1 MIKVWAHRG
10 AKGYYPENTL
20 VSFEAAIKQ
29 GADGIE
35 LDVHLSKDGYVVVCH
50 DEILNRTT
58 NGKGFIKN
66 YNLYELKQLD
76 AGSWFDKKYKDEKLP
91 MLDEVMELIK
101 GTNITLNIELKA
113 GSIFYQGIEEK
124 VLKMVQKFNLVDRVI
139 ISSFDHH
146 SIVKIKNINSEI
158 KTGMLYMESLY
169 NPLKYIESLGVDA
182 IHPNYTT
189 LTEKLINDA
198 VELNLD
204 INTYTVNL
212 EDDIKKLKH
221 KSINAII
228 TDYPDRTK
236 DILSM

>member
-10 AKGYYPENTL
+10 ARGYYPENTL
-20 VSFEAAIKQ
+20 AAFEGAIKQ

-50 DEILNRTT
+50 DEVLNRTT

-101 GTNITLNIELKA
+101 GTNIILNIELKA
-113 GSIFYQGIEEK
+113 GSIFYPGIEEK
-124 VLKMVQKFNLVDRVI
+124 VLKMVNKFDLKDRVL

-146 SIVKIKNINSEI
+146 SILKIKSIDKEI
-158 KTGMLYMESLY
+158 KTGILYMESLY
-169 NPLKYIESLGVDA
+169 NPIKYIESLGINA

-189 LTEKLINDA
+189 LTEDLIENA
-198 VELNLD
+198 ERLNLD
-204 INTYTVNL
+204 VNTYTVNL
-212 EDDIKKLKH
+212 EEDLLKLKD
-221 KSINAII
+221 KKINAII
-228 TDYPDRTK
+228 TDFPDK
-236 DILSM
+236 SKEILGR